1 MNKPTSLSCLFL
13 ILVIT
18 TISVATT
25 TTQMAQACKLKSLM
39 TDADWG
45 INWDNIKLDE
55 TGSVVGFETDFRNA
69 TVPCDTVGEA
79 LAAGYTIDEIKQDLL
94 IRLPL

>member
-1 MNKPTSLSCLFL
+1 MNKPTSLSLFL
-13 ILVIT
+13 ILAIVT
-18 TISVATT
+18 FVAATPI
-25 TTQMAQACKLKSLM
+25 TQMAQACKLKSLM

-55 TGSVVGFETDFRNA
+55 TGSVVGFETNFRNA

-79 LAAGYTIDEIKQDLL
+79 LAAGYTMDEIKQDLL